1 MSPPIADGSKTPSH
15 DRQAHHLPRVL
26 SLDRVQLDLGVTLR
40 AIVLTTIP
48 DSTSQKF
55 LVFGTLGREDADAE
69 GRYAT
74 VFLDFLP
81 LQNRK
86 CTDKDME
93 RWYARPQED
102 KQCLLGHKVG
112 PSS

>member
-1 MSPPIADGSKTPSH
+1 MIG
-15 DRQAHHLPRVL
+15 RYRIRLLL
-26 SLDRVQLDLGVTLR
+26 SCVRHADRVKLDLGVTLR

-55 LVFGTLGREDADAE
+55 LVFGTLARGDVDAE

-112 PSS
+112 LEVREIPMTAS